1 MLSKHGQKLAQDMNL
16 LPYPKEGFLCGRIGE
31 FPVVI
36 GELQD
41 RRLVVRLWAKPGDT
55 VPARELEEFLRME
68 LPDLPKGFGSKKEE
82 YGWAFLIPPMQYP
95 KKLETIRSLF
105 GALSRYFSENA
116 MVPCCAH
123 CGSTGPTGLYQC
135 GEGAASFC
143 ESCAAEC
150 SQALQAPAAGRK
162 SQPGNVLLG
171 LVGPVIGAVPGV
183 ILWLL
188 IYRLG
193 YIAAVCGL
201 LLAFGAVKGY
211 SMLGKRLD
219 VKGTVIS
226 VIVSVVMLVVALMLC
241 YGWALYDV
249 FGPEGFTFLDCI
261 LAVPTTL
268 AVYPEI
274 LTTFVGEF
282 IIGLLLTGVGSFAS
296 VKRLYQQ
303 ANPSTVFRK
312 LV

>member
-1 MLSKHGQKLAQDMNL
+1 MLSKHGQKLAADMNL

-41 RRLVVRLWAKPGDT
+41 RRLVVRLWAKPGDAA
-55 VPARELEEFLRME
+55 PSKELEDFLRME
-68 LPDLPKGFGSKKEE
+68 LPDLPKGFQCKREE
-82 YGWAFLIPPMQYP
+82 YGWAFLLPPMMYR
-95 KKLETIRSLF
+95 KKLETIHSLF
-105 GALSRYFSENA
+105 GALSQYFSENG

-123 CGSTGPTGLYQC
+123 CGSPEPAGLYQC

-143 ESCAAEC
+143 ENCAAEC
-150 SQALQAPAAGRK
+150 SQALQSAAAERK
-162 SQPGNVLLG
+162 NKPGNLLLG
-171 LVGPVIGAVPGV
+171 LIGAVIGAVPGV
-183 ILWLL
+183 VLWLL

-211 SMLGKRLD
+211 SILGKRLD
-219 VKGTVIS
+219 KKGTVVS
-226 VIVSVVMLVVALMLC
+226 VIVSVVMLTAALMLC

-249 FGPEGFTFLDCI
+249 FGPEGFSFLDCI

-274 LTTFVGEF
+274 LASFVGEF

-303 ANPSTVFRK
+303 ANPSTAFRK